1 VLVVQA
7 CEVIHSNQQG
17 NLWSS
22 RSLADLKNGPLT
34 HLPSGNS
41 WPTPAWLV
49 LAMIG
54 ACTHSTENDVEGESQ
69 GIRLFTR
76 PVFDDEPIVPG
87 CFVGGLLNGRLA
99 PSVDGFGTAMFA
111 LPTPSMG
118 AMLMCARRFLERE
131 P

>member
-1 VLVVQA
+1 VVEQVTRRPEERA
-7 CEVIHSNQQG
+7 TDAFTVREFMAN
-17 NLWSS
+17 
-22 RSLADLKNGPLT
+22 
-34 HLPSGNS
+34 
-41 WPTPAWLV
+41 PAWLV